1 MSKVDSSNILSKVE
15 ELKGIYFE
23 NNTKNMLFKKSQKD
37 DCAKYISENIDINLL
52 IEKTVYIIPN
62 TNIIVIDYP
71 VFKLFANGDNYTRII
86 DHIMNLFDYAI
97 KYYGNFEVNYNLESF
112 TVSAA
117 ERYVPAVKE
126 FCNRCLTQSTR
137 YSDLMITFRILNTPT
152 VMDMIITIFK
162 PFTEKT
168 VIQKLVLL
176 KKEDTVKYLSETFIE
191 YSL

>member
-1 MSKVDSSNILSKVE
+1 MSNIDSSNVLNKVE
-15 ELKGIYFE
+15 ELKQLYFE
-23 NNTKNMLFKKSQKD
+23 INKKNLLFKKLQKD
-37 DCAKYISENIDINLL
+37 DCAKYISEKIDVNLL

-62 TNIIVIDYP
+62 TNIIMIDYP
-71 VFKLFANGDNYTRII
+71 VFKLFANGDNYTKII

-97 KYYGNFEVNYNLESF
+97 KYFGNFEVNYNLESF

-137 YSDLMITFRILNTPT
+137 YSDLMTTFRILNTPS

-162 PFTEKT
+162 PFSEKT
-168 VIQKLVLL
+168 VIQKIVLL
-176 KKEDTVKYLSETFIE
+176 KKDETAKYLLEQSSVKST
-191 YSL
+191 